1 MAPPPPHAKEEG
13 WGCDIGGAKLRGE
26 PKDDRGINRTS
37 ALETTKTCDFVA
49 PNVRG
54 GGFALGGCSHAGP
67 VEKYME
73 NTMACMLTF
82 VRVIYG
88 TGCSAAEPEGQ

>member
-1 MAPPPPHAKEEG
+1 MIISFNYSHMFRLKTR
-13 WGCDIGGAKLRGE
+13 CRSVRGV
-26 PKDDRGINRTS
+26 PSRTS